1 MIAISPIGIIMA
13 ARSWLLGPSEVVNS
27 WVVSGSMLVVVMVE
41 AIVEGKLVE
50 FDKVWLQQKS

>member
-1 MIAISPIGIIMA
+1 MA
-13 ARSWLLGPSEVVNS
+13 ARSLLLGPSEVVTS

-41 AIVEGKLVE
+41 AIVEVKLVE